1 MSRLSR
7 AIGEYKRIFLEMEA
21 SPGEHTDR
29 DESGVMHAHPRWL
42 ELYTAS
48 REVRMAM
55 QAEATIC
62 GIEILYS
69 CPQCKE
75 EYSVLYGRA
84 EE

>member
-55 QAEATIC
+55 QAEALADPAFCQLTIHDA
-62 GIEILYS
+62 L
-69 CPQCKE
+69 
-75 EYSVLYGRA
+75 RRR
-84 EE
+84 